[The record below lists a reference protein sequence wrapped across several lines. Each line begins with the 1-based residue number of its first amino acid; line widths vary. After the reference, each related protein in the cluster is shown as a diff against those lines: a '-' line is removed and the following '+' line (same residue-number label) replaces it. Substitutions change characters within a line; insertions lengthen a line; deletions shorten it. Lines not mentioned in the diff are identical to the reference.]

1 MQGKEIDVNWNARA
15 VDMWTTDS
23 LPRLIVKGNLV
34 YYMRPLP
41 PTKSFKAS
49 RQNQTL
55 VSGNGRSTMENAPTA
70 TGRKQIDSG
79 AGEKG
84 IMLQNVLMH
93 GTSSLWK
100 QRGKPEIEEINK
112 EP

>member
-1 MQGKEIDVNWNARA
+1 
-15 VDMWTTDS
+15 
-23 LPRLIVKGNLV
+23 
-34 YYMRPLP
+34 
-41 PTKSFKAS
+41 
-49 RQNQTL
+49 
-55 VSGNGRSTMENAPTA
+55 MENAPTA

-93 GTSSLWK
+93 AISSLWK